1 MKKITPKKTTRMRGI
16 RFPTD
21 LDDYVVAEKI
31 SPAET
36 FSAIVIRMLYERK
49 ANQEKAKK
57 K

>member
-16 RFPTD
+16 RLPTD
-21 LDDYVVAEKI
+21 LDDYVLSERI

-36 FSAIVIRMLYERK
+36 FSAIVIRMLYDRK
-49 ANQEKAKK
+49 ASQAKK